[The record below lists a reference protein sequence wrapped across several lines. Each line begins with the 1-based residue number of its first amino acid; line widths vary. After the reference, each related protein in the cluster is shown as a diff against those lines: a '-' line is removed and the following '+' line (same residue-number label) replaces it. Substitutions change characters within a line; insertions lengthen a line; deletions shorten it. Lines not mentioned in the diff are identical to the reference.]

1 MGQNVPGPPRGYRP
15 PKMIVSPKISKKH
28 SPQKIYHFEI
38 PQLPNIRAV
47 STPYRLAPPLIRSI
61 FLFFIVLL
69 FPGSYKFVLHNVGD
83 IMEKAF
89 PWEKFYMACS
99 YYYVTFL
106 GP

>member
-47 STPYRLAPPLIRSI
+47 STP
-61 FLFFIVLL
+61 
-69 FPGSYKFVLHNVGD
+69 
-83 IMEKAF
+83 
-89 PWEKFYMACS
+89 
-99 YYYVTFL
+99 
-106 GP
+106 